1 VIPKP
6 ERTLFEGYDLV
17 VRKEGALLRVVRST
31 LNEHLRGDLLTS
43 ARYTLASTRV
53 APDKLLVLVEIAVA

>member
-1 VIPKP
+1 MP

-43 ARYTLASTRV
+43 ARYALASTRV
-53 APDKLLVLVEIAVA
+53 PEDRRLILQEVAVA